1 MKKPAWKIWIDT
13 GGTFTDCIALSP
25 AGELIR
31 LKVLSSSVLRVR
43 IGRAEGSNITAYL
56 PAGIS
61 ADFLRG
67 MSLRCGREIRT
78 ITNYESSQQKISL
91 DKPLTE
97 HLSIETAE
105 LFTGEEVPVFAAR
118 WITQTGLHDT
128 FPPIEMKLGSTRGT
142 NALLERKGARTALL
156 VTKGFKDLL
165 LIGNQQRPDLFALA
179 IKKEIPLYTEVIEV
193 DERIEANGNVLRSL
207 HADEH
212 EKVINRLQKKKIDSV
227 AIALL
232 NSYAN
237 PVHELGMEQTL
248 RRAGFSYSSLSSK
261 LSSQIK
267 ILPRAETALVNAYL
281 DPIIHQYISKIRTV
295 LVSADLKVMS
305 SAGGLLP
312 ADDFQPK
319 DSLLSGPA
327 GGVMGALFKARQSGV
342 DKILTFDMGGTSTDV
357 SRCNGRPDY
366 RFEATVGTLKI
377 LSPSLAIETIAAGGG
392 SICAYDGFRFT
403 VGPHSA
409 GASPGP
415 ACYGAGGP
423 LTITDVNALLG
434 RLDEDN
440 FSIPIKLSA
449 ADDALDELLKR
460 VRKKRKTAPGKEEL
474 LESFIDIANEKMA
487 EAIRKVSLSKGHDPR
502 EYALLSFGGAG
513 GQHACALASILNM
526 QHVIIPYDAGLLS
539 AYGIGHAR
547 LESVK
552 EKLVLK
558 KLRDV
563 FSQLDDDYQLLSD
576 QAKESLVASANEAL
590 QNIQEHRLIF
600 LRLKGQETSLEIE
613 FTTKEDL
620 EKKFIAHYKIV
631 YGHWLSDRDIEV
643 ESLRVVM
650 TIGTEPRDD
659 SPKGK
664 DYVPE
669 PAKQK
674 RMFISGRWRK
684 CNVYRW
690 ETVSPGARIK
700 GPALISSLNS
710 TVVLEDGWTFHLDEK
725 QNAHIRHERIT
736 KKRMVASPEAQ
747 LELFTNRFTAVA
759 LEMGTLLQRTSFSVN
774 VKERLDFSCAVLDAT
789 GSLVVNA
796 PHIPVHLGSMG
807 VCVRSVMKTLPM
819 KEGDVIITNHPAFG
833 GSHLP
838 DITLIRPVFFRKQL
852 VGFVA
857 NRAHHA
863 EIGGKKP
870 GSMPADATCLE
881 EEGVVIAPQYL
892 VKGGVPQW
900 EKIESLFSNA
910 PYPTRSLQ
918 ENLADLNGAL
928 ASLVL
933 GDEALKTYCK
943 QFGLATVHR
952 YMQLLKQHAAMLMR
966 QKIKDFGNRKFKAR
980 ELLDSGAPLQVSIFK
995 KGNILHFDFTGSAN
1009 VQPGNLNATVAIVN
1023 SVVLYVLRLWV
1034 DEPVPLNEGLL
1045 KDVKLVLPPG
1055 MLHPKF
1061 SEDNKKSPA
1070 VVGGNTEISQRL
1082 TDTLLKAL
1090 GLSACSQGT
1099 MNNFLFGNEC
1109 FGYYETI
1116 CGGVGAGPGF
1126 DGADAVHQHMTN
1138 TRITDPEI
1146 LEFRYP
1152 VRLEKFE
1159 IRVGSGGKGKWK
1171 GGDGVVREFYFKEA
1185 LDINLLTQHRTV
1197 QPYGMKQGEP
1207 GKTGEQF
1214 ILRHQGKKEK
1224 LQGVDGAR
1232 IQPGDRLT
1240 IKTPGGGGWGKPK

>member
-1 MKKPAWKIWIDT
+1 MEKAWKIWIDT
-13 GGTFTDCIALSP
+13 GGTFTDCIAISP
-25 AGELIR
+25 ARELIR
-31 LKVLSSSVLRVR
+31 LKVLSSSMLRVR
-43 IGRAEGSNITAYL
+43 IGKLTHNKITVQLSTYFS
-56 PAGIS
+56 PG
-61 ADFLRG
+61 FLIG
-67 MSLRCGREIRT
+67 FKVRCEKEIRT
-78 ITNYESSQQKISL
+78 IVDHDPTRGEIRT
-91 DKPLTE
+91 DKPFPKN
-97 HLSIETAE
+97 IFAETADI
-105 LFTGEEVPVFAAR
+105 FTGEEVPVFAAR
-118 WITQTGLHDT
+118 WITQTRLGDR

-156 VTKGFKDLL
+156 VTRGFKDLL
-165 LIGNQQRPDLFALA
+165 RIGNQQRADLFSLA
-179 IKKEIPLYTEVIEV
+179 IKKEDPLYTDVVEI
-193 DERIEANGNVLRSL
+193 DERIEANGSIL
-207 HADEH
+207 HALDQAQLS
-212 EKVINRLQKKKIDSV
+212 KVIVRLKKHKVESV

-232 NSYAN
+232 NSYSN
-237 PVHELGMEQTL
+237 TLHEQAVEQAL
-248 RRAGFSYSSLSSK
+248 RDAGFNHVSRSST

-267 ILPRAETALVNAYL
+267 ILPRAETTLVNAYL
-281 DPIIHQYISKIRTV
+281 DPIIQQYIANIRAV

-312 ADDFQPK
+312 AGNFRPK

-327 GGVMGALFKARQSGV
+327 GGVVGALFKAQQSGV

-357 SRCNGRPDY
+357 SRCDGRPDY

-392 SICAYDGFRFT
+392 SICEYDGFRLT

-409 GASPGP
+409 GATPGP

-434 RLDEDN
+434 RLDEEN
-440 FSIPIKLSA
+440 FSIPIKHSA
-449 ADDALDELLKR
+449 AEEALEALRKR
-460 VRKKRKTAPGKEEL
+460 IRAKRKTAPGKEEVL
-474 LESFIDIANEKMA
+474 ASFIDIANEKMA

-513 GQHACALASILNM
+513 GQHACALAIMLGI

-547 LESVK
+547 LETIK
-552 EKLVLK
+552 EKLVLRK
-558 KLRDV
+558 FSDV
-563 FSQLDDDYQLLSD
+563 FHEIDREYQLLAA
-576 QAKESLVASANEAL
+576 QAQAALMESTHETPGNFVAR
-590 QNIQEHRLIF
+590 HLIF

-613 FTTKEDL
+613 FRAKEEI
-620 EKKFIAHYKIV
+620 EKKFTAQYKNV
-631 YGHWLSDRDIEV
+631 YGHWLSERDIEV

-650 TIGTEPRDD
+650 TIGQSPWETA
-659 SPKGK
+659 PKGK
-664 DYVPE
+664 MYSPTST
-669 PAKQK
+669 QRK
-674 RMFISGRWRK
+674 RMFVDGKWTL

-690 ETVSPGARIK
+690 ETLTPGANIV

-710 TVVLEDGWTFHLDEK
+710 TVVLEKDWTFDLDEK
-725 QNAHIRHERIT
+725 QNAHIRHARASR
-736 KKRMVASPEAQ
+736 KKTTVSPEAL

-759 LEMGTLLQRTSFSVN
+759 AEMGTLLQRSSFSVN

-789 GSLVVNA
+789 GGLVVNA

-819 KEGDVIITNHPAFG
+819 HDGDVVITNHPAFG

-838 DITLIRPVFFRKQL
+838 DITLIRPVFFRKKL

-892 VKGGVPQW
+892 VKRGVPQW
-900 EKIESLFSNA
+900 DKVESLLFNS
-910 PYPTRSLQ
+910 PYPTRALQ

-928 ASLVL
+928 ASLML
-933 GDEALKTYCK
+933 GAEALKNYCA
-943 QFGLATVHR
+943 QFGADTVQH
-952 YMQLLKQHAAMLMR
+952 YMHLLKQHAAMLMQ
-966 QKIKDFGNRKFKAR
+966 QKIKTFGPRIFKAK
-980 ELLDSGAPLQVSIFK
+980 EYLDDGAPLQVAIFK
-995 KGNILHFDFTGSAN
+995 KGNTLHIDFTGSATER
-1009 VQPGNLNATVAIVN
+1009 PGNLNATVAIVN

-1034 DEPVPLNEGLL
+1034 NEPVPLNEGLL
-1045 KDVKLVLPPG
+1045 QHVKLILPRG
-1055 MLHPKF
+1055 LLNPKF
-1061 SEDNKKSPA
+1061 YDDDKKSPA

-1082 TDTLLKAL
+1082 ADTLLKAL

-1099 MNNFLFGNEC
+1099 MNNFLFGSER

-1152 VRLEKFE
+1152 VRLGKFE
-1159 IRVGSGGKGKWK
+1159 IRRGSGGLGKWH
-1171 GGDGVVREFYFKEA
+1171 GGDGVTREFYFKA
-1185 LDINLLTQHRTV
+1185 PLDINLLTQHRVV
-1197 QPYGMKQGEP
+1197 QPYGMKGGEA
-1207 GKTGEQF
+1207 GKTGEQV
-1214 ILRHQGKKEK
+1214 IVRSDGKKERLK
-1224 LQGVDGAR
+1224 GVDGAR
-1232 IQPGDRLT
+1232 IHAGDRLI
-1240 IKTPGGGGWGKPK
+1240 IKTPGGGGWGKAK